1 MKMNWRNIGGC
12 IILVLAISAC
22 TTNMYMKEAKRLYD
36 VGEYGR
42 ADGYYSKAESALP
55 EATKMRA
62 RCKYKMRDI
71 QGSILLYQSADKTTF
86 EAEDW
91 KNFINSLNQVGRG
104 SEIQAY
110 LAQAGIQNDTLL
122 TSVSKVHA
130 EVTTAKAADMAWN
143 SNGYAFAPVMVED
156 RIYYVGNDRNVKH
169 FQDVYGG
176 DISSYLDVR
185 SVDPMLS
192 DKKPLPLNKIN
203 SGQHDG
209 PIAVHPDGN
218 KIVITRN
225 APFSK
230 KPGGG
235 RPQLYELQ
243 KIRGRWRKAKRM
255 SICKDNGSFMHPAF
269 NQDGSVLYYSSNK
282 GEGNGFDIYFSTKD
296 SIGGWSDPLAVPDIN
311 TSGDEVFPS
320 CVDGILYFSSDAR
333 VGMGGLDIYG
343 YDLKTR
349 KIFWPAA
356 PVNSRRDDFNLV
368 KAGFSNSLWYVSSN
382 RLTADGRDNVLKLEF
397 LPGTFAKVHFYDVEQ
412 PDMKLSFRRA
422 NVKSAIAGTGA
433 NGKNYD
439 LDIQGNA
446 YLNLDTTL
454 TFAVDSFEVAKI
466 GKFESMPL
474 PFMIGSVEIPLKRS
488 VFAEEGETAN
498 EKGGKPIRNI
508 IVKDNGSVENAK
520 DDRYMNIRLVDDE
533 YLVVAGAFRRT
544 NKIDAFIKELKD
556 AGYSQAKKGGVHN
569 GLTYVIYGSAKNR
582 TDAMTLLIDA
592 RKHNPEAWIM
602 RQAGGSTNDQKGV
615 SDVVTAG
622 DLKPIEAI
630 FVSSEL
636 DDKSKYYVALN
647 KNNVVIVAKGFYGPK
662 CLTDPDARVQGK
674 YLISPEKGLVVD
686 FGEGL
691 VKWKA
696 NVNKQGNVTQISG
709 VLPGQT
715 SVVVMQFLA
724 TLKGM

>member
-1 MKMNWRNIGGC
+1 MM
-12 IILVLAISAC
+12 
-22 TTNMYMKEAKRLYD
+22 
-36 VGEYGR
+36 
-42 ADGYYSKAESALP
+42 
-55 EATKMRA
+55 
-62 RCKYKMRDI
+62 
-71 QGSILLYQSADKTTF
+71 
-86 EAEDW
+86 
-91 KNFINSLNQVGRG
+91 
-104 SEIQAY
+104 
-110 LAQAGIQNDTLL
+110 
-122 TSVSKVHA
+122 
-130 EVTTAKAADMAWN
+130 
-143 SNGYAFAPVMVED
+143 
-156 RIYYVGNDRNVKH
+156 
-169 FQDVYGG
+169 
-176 DISSYLDVR
+176 
-185 SVDPMLS
+185 
-192 DKKPLPLNKIN
+192 
-203 SGQHDG
+203 
-209 PIAVHPDGN
+209 
-218 KIVITRN
+218 
-225 APFSK
+225 
-230 KPGGG
+230 
-235 RPQLYELQ
+235 
-243 KIRGRWRKAKRM
+243 
-255 SICKDNGSFMHPAF
+255 
-269 NQDGSVLYYSSNK
+269 
-282 GEGNGFDIYFSTKD
+282 
-296 SIGGWSDPLAVPDIN
+296 
-311 TSGDEVFPS
+311 
-320 CVDGILYFSSDAR
+320 
-333 VGMGGLDIYG
+333 
-343 YDLKTR
+343 
-349 KIFWPAA
+349 
-356 PVNSRRDDFNLV
+356 
-368 KAGFSNSLWYVSSN
+368 
-382 RLTADGRDNVLKLEF
+382 
-397 LPGTFAKVHFYDVEQ
+397 
-412 PDMKLSFRRA
+412 
-422 NVKSAIAGTGA
+422 
-433 NGKNYD
+433 
-439 LDIQGNA
+439 
-446 YLNLDTTL
+446 
-454 TFAVDSFEVAKI
+454 
-466 GKFESMPL
+466 
-474 PFMIGSVEIPLKRS
+474 GSVEIPLKRS

-520 DDRYMNIRLVDDE
+520 DDRYMNIRLVDDD